1 MQGLEKNKYQ
11 FALLLQALV
20 ILMIALAPAL
30 PLLILNFILLGLG
43 AELVYPILFT

>member
-11 FALLLQALV
+11 FALLVLALV
-20 ILMIALAPAL
+20 ILMVALAPAL

-43 AELVYPILFT
+43 AALVYPISIN

>member
-11 FALLLQALV
+11 FALLVLALV
-20 ILMIALAPAL
+20 ILMVALAPAL

-43 AELVYPILFT
+43 AALVYPILCT